1 MAKYSLDLDGAEV
14 DEITLNKHGDKIQIS
29 ADDASLFDR
38 FANGYDRIVK
48 MADEM
53 PDKLEAVEK
62 EFEGKEDS
70 DIPKAVSMSRARVEF
85 CEKAIKII
93 DEIFGEGTA
102 KKSFRDGYEAIPD
115 FLPDEDMFIAFF
127 EKMTPIMED
136 IFDRKMKR
144 QEKASKARM
153 AKYQPRDYKK
163 PQRNSNHS
171 KAQTSSDNAIE
182 SENL

>member
-1 MAKYSLDLDGAEV
+1 MGKYNLNLDGAEI
-14 DEITLNKHGDKIQIS
+14 DEITLNRHGDKIQVS

-38 FANGYDRIVK
+38 FAKGYDKIVK

-53 PDKLEAVEK
+53 PGKLEAVEK
-62 EFEGKEDS
+62 EFDGKEDS
-70 DIPKAVSMSRARVEF
+70 DIPKAVSMSRARVDF
-85 CEKAIKII
+85 CEKAIGII

-102 KKSFRDGYEAIPD
+102 KKSFRDGYEAMPD

-153 AKYQPRDYKK
+153 AKYQLQDHKK
-163 PQRNSNHS
+163 SQRRSAS
-171 KAQTSSDNAIE
+171 K
-182 SENL
+182 